1 MIIERTA
8 QADGYRTL
16 LVEAHEN
23 KSLAILLIPH
33 LRRLLF
39 ELDRIADAGD
49 KARRG
54 LAVLKSF
61 INGVKITFGDVEFGL
76 DIAPEQGAADS
87 ANLLRKGMAYSPFP
101 GEMAFTVPLF
111 DEFMRRAMPEF
122 EQ

>member
-54 LAVLKSF
+54 LAVLKGF
-61 INGVKITFGDVEFGL
+61 INGVKITFGDVAFGL
-76 DIAPEQGAADS
+76 DIDPEQGAVR
-87 ANLLRKGMAYSPFP
+87 ANQLRKGMAYSRFH